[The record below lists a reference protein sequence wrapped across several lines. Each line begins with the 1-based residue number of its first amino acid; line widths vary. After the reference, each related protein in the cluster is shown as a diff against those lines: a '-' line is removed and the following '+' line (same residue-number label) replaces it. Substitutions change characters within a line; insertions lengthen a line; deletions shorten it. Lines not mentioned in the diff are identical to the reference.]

1 MEVLDMEEEER
12 RRRMLWPEGEHLL
25 FKPGVPSLADLCLDY
40 VADCFQ
46 QLEGLGTWLLAL
58 SVLGVGASHRP
69 PMVCVECQQT
79 DYR

>member
-1 MEVLDMEEEER
+1 MEEEER

-25 FKPGVPSLADLCLDY
+25 FKSGVPSLADLCLDY

-46 QLEGLGTWLLAL
+46 QLEGLGTWLPRLASRHGGL
-58 SVLGVGASHRP
+58 SP
-69 PMVCVECQQT
+69 TCMVCVECRQQT

>member
-1 MEVLDMEEEER
+1 MEVLDREEEER

-46 QLEGLGTWLLAL
+46 QLEGLGTWLPRLTSL
-58 SVLGVGASHRP
+58 
-69 PMVCVECQQT
+69 
-79 DYR
+79 